1 MSNLSVQNSRFIK
14 RHPIAAYYV
23 LALAFSWLVELPLV
37 AVKQGWI
44 NLKVPFAIHYLASFG
59 PAMASVLVTAV
70 ITGSKGLREL
80 WGRIT
85 RWRVGRMWVVF
96 SIFSPLA
103 MFAVSILVVRLV
115 KGNWPDLRLLG
126 QPNYLPYLGAGVVF
140 LWLVSFGFGEEIGW
154 RGFVLPRLQ
163 NTMSVSKATLLLA
176 LMWALWHMP
185 AFLYLDTLRQ
195 MGWIILPGFLIGVL
209 FAAVVFTWIY
219 NGTDG
224 SILYVAVWHGLF
236 DMFTAS
242 RVGQD
247 IIPIVMSTM
256 VILSVLMITR
266 VNRPWNFH
274 RVEKRVL

>member
-154 RGFVLPRLQ
+154 RGFALPRLQ
-163 NTMSVSKATLLLA
+163 KTMSVSKATLLLA
-176 LMWALWHMP
+176 VMWALWHMP
-185 AFLYLDTLRQ
+185 AFLYVDTLRQ
-195 MGWIILPGFLIGVL
+195 VGWIILPGFLIGVL
-209 FAAVVFTWIY
+209 FAAVLFTWIY
-219 NGTDG
+219 NGTNG
-224 SILYVAVWHGLF
+224 SILYVAVWHALF

-242 RVGQD
+242 KVGQD
-247 IIPIVMSTM
+247 IIPIVMSAM

-266 VNRPWNFH
+266 VNKPWNFH